1 MSDPSKEKYTSEK
14 NMSVEN
20 IDELVSYRDLVEHAP
35 ICIHEIGVDGCIK
48 KMNRSGLAMMGKD
61 TQADIYDAPYTCF
74 VGKQNK
80 QRIDKLLEQA
90 IMGKAIPNFEFSVQS
105 PDETRTFTS
114 SFIPMRN
121 SQGVVVKLMGMTS
134 ETTNETRAKEALKHN
149 NEQLRHKIDSAIKG
163 LQDNIET
170 LNATRSQLLESEKMA
185 SLGGL
190 VAGVTHEVNTPL
202 GIGVTAAS
210 FLTDATANMHQKL
223 ALGTISKK
231 DLTSFLQQAN
241 DLSYLIS
248 SNLNKAS
255 ALLES
260 FKHVAVDQSS
270 KHLRHYDLKNYLNE
284 ILLTL
289 KPKMSETAFVVNLN
303 CADNILI
310 YGEPGALS
318 QIITNLVTN
327 SLTHG
332 FEGLTSGTIDITIT
346 QDNHNIFICYKDSGM
361 GIAINLQ
368 DKIFDQFFTT
378 KRSQG
383 GSGLG
388 LNIVLNLVTK
398 SLKGKIKCES
408 EPNKGCQFTITFPK
422 KIPTNSIINT

>member
-1 MSDPSKEKYTSEK
+1 MTDLSNAKYTTAK
-14 NMSVEN
+14 NISDQN
-20 IDELVSYRDLVEHAP
+20 IDELVAYRDLVEHAP
-35 ICIHEIGVDGCIK
+35 VCIHEIGLDGCIK
-48 KMNRSGLAMMGKD
+48 KMNRSGLEMMGKD

-80 QRIDKLLEQA
+80 QRVNKLLEQA
-90 IMGKAIPNFEFSVQS
+90 ILGKAIPNFEFSVQS
-105 PDETRTFTS
+105 PLGTRTFTS

-121 SQGVVVKLMGMTS
+121 SQGLVIKLMGMTT
-134 ETTNETRAKEALKHN
+134 ETTNETRAKEALKLN
-149 NEQLRHKIDSAIKG
+149 NEQLRYKIDSAIKG

-170 LNATRSQLLESEKMA
+170 LNTTRTQLLESEKMA
-185 SLGGL
+185 SLGCL

-210 FLTDATANMHQKL
+210 FLTDATANMHHKL
-223 ALGTISKK
+223 ALGAITKK

-255 ALLES
+255 ALIES

-270 KHLRHYDLKNYLNE
+270 NHLRHYDLKDYINE

-289 KPKMSETAFVVNLN
+289 KPKTRDTAFVVNLH
-303 CADNILI
+303 CLDNIII

-327 SLTHG
+327 SLIHG
-332 FEGLTSGTIDITIT
+332 FEGLTSGTIDITIA
-346 QDNHNIFICYKDSGM
+346 QDNDNILLHYKDSGL
-361 GIAINLQ
+361 GIAISHQ
-368 DKIFDQFFTT
+368 DKIFDRFFTT

-388 LNIVLNLVTK
+388 LHIVSNLVTK
-398 SLKGKIKCES
+398 SLKGKITYDSK
-408 EPNKGCQFTITFPK
+408 PNKGCQFTITFPK
-422 KIPTNSIINT
+422 KIPIRSIINT